1 MPNICP
7 YCELEFKS
15 KHQLQGHY
23 RICSAVSN
31 NTMPLMHDGI
41 TIRKLYDMVQILT
54 KQQEKMKLKIRRL
67 ESSNRKIKK
76 KISIMEYI
84 NENYKEKPYDFSNW
98 QGKIKIQNSELKEVI
113 TNGFASG
120 VSKILIRE
128 NMNYI
133 STLKAFNEKSETL
146 YVFNNDK
153 WMVMTDQMLKALCL
167 IMIPKLLIKFE
178 SVEKN
183 IFADKAGTQ
192 ETEKYSRARHRIY
205 GEGKIDKNIKAIKK
219 IIYKNL
225 RMPIRNITKEYI

>member
-67 ESSNRKIKK
+67 ESSNRRIKK

-98 QGKIKIQNSELKEVI
+98 QGKIKIQNSELKDVI
-113 TNGFASG
+113 TNGFSSG
-120 VSKILIRE
+120 VSKVLIRE
-128 NMNYI
+128 NMNHI
-133 STLKAFNEKSETL
+133 STLKAFNEKDQTL
-146 YVFNNDK
+146 YVYNNER
-153 WMVMTDQMLKALCL
+153 WTIMTDEMFKSLCL
-167 IMIPKLLIKFE
+167 IMIPKLLMKFA

-183 IFADKAGTQ
+183 IFADKAGTR
-192 ETEKYSRARHRIY
+192 ETEKYSKARYKIY
-205 GEGKIDKNIKAIKK
+205 GEGKIDKHIKAVKK

>member
-67 ESSNRKIKK
+67 ESSNRRIKK

-98 QGKIKIQNSELKEVI
+98 QGKITIQNSELKDVI

-120 VSKILIRE
+120 VSKVLIRE
-128 NMNYI
+128 NMNHI
-133 STLKAFNEKSETL
+133 STLKAFNEKDQTL
-146 YVFNNDK
+146 YVYNNER
-153 WMVMTDQMLKALCL
+153 WTIMTDEMFKSLCL
-167 IMIPKLLIKFE
+167 IMIPKLLMKFA

-183 IFADKAGTQ
+183 IFADKAGTR
-192 ETEKYSRARHRIY
+192 ETEKYSKARYKIY
-205 GEGKIDKNIKAIKK
+205 GEGKIDKHIKAVKK

>member
-15 KHQLQGHY
+15 KHQLQSHY
-23 RICSAVSN
+23 RICSNVSN
-31 NTMPLMHDGI
+31 NTMPLMHNGI

-54 KQQEKMKLKIRRL
+54 KQQEKMKIKIRRL

-98 QGKIKIQNSELKEVI
+98 QGKITIQNSELKDVI
-113 TNGFASG
+113 TNGFSSG
-120 VSKILIRE
+120 VSKVLIRE
-128 NMNYI
+128 NMSHI
-133 STLKAFNEKSETL
+133 STLKAFNEKDQTL
-146 YVFNNDK
+146 YVYNNER
-153 WMVMTDQMLKALCL
+153 WTIMTDEMFKSLCL
-167 IMIPKLLIKFE
+167 IMIPKLLMKFA

-183 IFADKAGTQ
+183 IFADKAGTR
-192 ETEKYSRARHRIY
+192 ETEKYSKARYKIY
-205 GEGKIDKNIKAIKK
+205 GEGKIDKHIKAVKK

>member
-67 ESSNRKIKK
+67 ESSNRRIKK

-98 QGKIKIQNSELKEVI
+98 QGKITIQNSELKDVI
-113 TNGFASG
+113 TNGFSSG
-120 VSKILIRE
+120 VSKVLIRE
-128 NMNYI
+128 NMSHI
-133 STLKAFNEKSETL
+133 STLKAFNEKDQTL
-146 YVFNNDK
+146 YVYNNER
-153 WMVMTDQMLKALCL
+153 WTIMTDEMFKSLCL
-167 IMIPKLLIKFE
+167 IMIPKLLMKFA

-183 IFADKAGTQ
+183 IFADKAGTR
-192 ETEKYSRARHRIY
+192 ETEKYSKARYKIY
-205 GEGKIDKNIKAIKK
+205 GEGKIDKHIKAVKK

>member
-23 RICSAVSN
+23 RICYNVSN
-31 NTMPLMHDGI
+31 NTMSLMHDGI

-67 ESSNRKIKK
+67 ESSNRKINK

-84 NENYKEKPYDFSNW
+84 NENYKEKPCNFSNW
-98 QGKIKIQNSELKEVI
+98 QGKIEIQNSELKDVI

-133 STLKAFNEKSETL
+133 STLKAFNEKDQTL
-146 YVFNNDK
+146 YVFN
-153 WMVMTDQMLKALCL
+153 
-167 IMIPKLLIKFE
+167 IPTHARNPQESPNPDLGARKFLM
-178 SVEKN
+178 
-183 IFADKAGTQ
+183 A
-192 ETEKYSRARHRIY
+192 
-205 GEGKIDKNIKAIKK
+205 
-219 IIYKNL
+219 
-225 RMPIRNITKEYI
+225 RMPPGKENAGNN

>member
-54 KQQEKMKLKIRRL
+54 KQQEKMKIKMKRL

-76 KISIMEYI
+76 KISIMKYI
-84 NENYKEKPYDFSNW
+84 NENYKEKPCDFSNW
-98 QGKIKIQNSELKEVI
+98 QGKIKIQNSELKDVI

-128 NMNYI
+128 NMNNI
-133 STLKAFNEKSETL
+133 STVKAFNEKDQTL
-146 YVFNNDK
+146 YVYDNEK
-153 WMVMTDQMLKALCL
+153 WTVMTDEMFKGLCL
-167 IMIPKLLIKFE
+167 IMIPKLLMKFA

-183 IFADKAGTQ
+183 IFADQAGTQ
-192 ETEKYSRARHRIY
+192 ETEKYSKARHRIY

-225 RMPIRNITKEYI
+225 RMPVRNITKEYI